1 MRGREE
7 PPLSEGGSHWRVAE
21 KGMRSTTLEF
31 SGIVGGTAD
40 IKKQDQSLPCSY
52 FQLDLLLTIYKQVP
66 SDHCSTSSVVCCTC
80 VHSSTAPH
88 NWVDGED

>member
-21 KGMRSTTLEF
+21 KGMRSTTLEV

-40 IKKQDQSLPCSY
+40 ICVEVLQAGFNQHPYALY
-52 FQLDLLLTIYKQVP
+52 AAT
-66 SDHCSTSSVVCCTC
+66 HCTQ
-80 VHSSTAPH
+80 
-88 NWVDGED
+88 